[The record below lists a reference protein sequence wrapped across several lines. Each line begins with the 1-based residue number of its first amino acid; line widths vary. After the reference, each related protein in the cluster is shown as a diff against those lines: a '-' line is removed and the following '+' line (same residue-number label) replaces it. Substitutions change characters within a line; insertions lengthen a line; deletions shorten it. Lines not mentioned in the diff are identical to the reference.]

1 MSFIK
6 DNDLY
11 PVPKVKIGSEMTA
24 FLEKGEAFSND
35 MPYCAAHAIKTGDM
49 TMRRLEYKGKFI
61 EFCPSQTGLPTVRD
75 FDILLYCQSW
85 IGNAAL
91 EERDDD
97 IGPVYEIDVEE
108 FFEFAGRGRGDNRE
122 SSFIEALER
131 LAGSTINTN
140 TKPFEHCS
148 SSFKYIQQYRLGRD
162 AFGRLKTATLKI
174 PHRILFLIHNDIFDI
189 YDRGFLELSPVR
201 RQIYMFL
208 KNFCVAGYSLTLPF
222 EKIHQLT
229 GATSPLR
236 KFMPVIEDLASS
248 QLVGYL
254 VEVNR
259 AYEMVTFTELPA
271 KNNALL
277 RTRSASNPLI

>member
-1 MSFIK
+1 
-6 DNDLY
+6 
-11 PVPKVKIGSEMTA
+11 
-24 FLEKGEAFSND
+24 
-35 MPYCAAHAIKTGDM
+35 
-49 TMRRLEYKGKFI
+49 
-61 EFCPSQTGLPTVRD
+61 
-75 FDILLYCQSW
+75 
-85 IGNAAL
+85 
-91 EERDDD
+91 
-97 IGPVYEIDVEE
+97 
-108 FFEFAGRGRGDNRE
+108 
-122 SSFIEALER
+122 
-131 LAGSTINTN
+131 
-140 TKPFEHCS
+140 
-148 SSFKYIQQYRLGRD
+148 
-162 AFGRLKTATLKI
+162 
-174 PHRILFLIHNDIFDI
+174 
-189 YDRGFLELSPVR
+189 
-201 RQIYMFL
+201 MFL